1 MTDEFKQTLLDYL
14 TGKLPNS
21 GGTEGIVIKDKNEI
35 NFDLENTIRQYY
47 DDFESYNLNYIL
59 TRGDYLLLFIN
70 TYKTEDFISKW
81 LRSFIIVL
89 NKNYEFIKLIDSYDS
104 GSKFMIF
111 TITNSNDSGEGNIY
125 TIENELDSNT
135 ESIIRRRISI
145 INDFTLTDFSVR
157 LLSSFNIPEY
167 DNHIVT
173 LNELFKS
180 NDSSKYFMLYSYSE
194 GISSTGEN
202 IDFGGALEFINNVGS
217 ENEWNWYP
225 YNGSKN
231 IEWYG
236 YQTGIPSWNNDGLE
250 FKIICDYESQ
260 NYNNN
265 SIKFLILTNGENE
278 CVEDNELSLPNTV
291 SNIGQMVGNV
301 VINNILYVSC
311 VSTASWLQTTSAVLK
326 YNLDTSECETLYYKD
341 DYYEREEDGYSYYD
355 SDSIIMFS
363 LNNIFYFFRNYIQAR
378 TNLNDYSVEYESS
391 ILYLNYYLNNLD
403 YLKEEM
409 IKDITTLTNYNYDL
423 NTYFVYNLY
432 SIDCLFSNFVLKINH
447 TYNQNYY
454 NGYPYINTNALI
466 PNSAELYS
474 DSELIFA
481 RNLYNKT
488 INDNVTVSTVE
499 IPNTYLNNIN
509 ITNKNL
515 LSQTNLHLVKD
526 NNLLQKNI
534 YETVFLNFINAVQVL
549 NKDTETIN
557 RQAGVYL
564 NAKIND
570 EKGYDN
576 AKITK
581 VRIRNMEG
589 TETVQSVQ
597 IDYPNETV
605 SSTNPQLTNS
615 ANAELNSIRIDGKTV
630 QDGTPTPDNPVEIK
644 NVKGYKNL
652 WELRPSQIHFG
663 VTYTNNDGKNFS
675 LKGTATGETTI
686 PNFVPLSNFKDG
698 EKYTL
703 TCNKIQEGLQFRV
716 EEYTED
722 KKWIRSYGTLK
733 SDNLTLTISKS
744 TGYYV
749 RLAIIVLKNTTINLS
764 NIEIQM
770 IEGSEEKPYVPFGSN
785 YLKLSSSNGADTN
798 SIFLNLKDNELAE
811 NDFVKIA
818 NNYGTIYKTKET
830 LELTGDEPSWL
841 ENFATKGLFQ
851 ITLDNINADLTK
863 VHAISTHFIG
873 NKGSDIAKP
882 TDYIDNSI
890 CTYSG
895 NRIFFRANSY
905 ANNLNGFKQFIK
917 DQKANGTPVVIQYDL
932 LKPYTIDLGM
942 QDSIYSYDGTTNIS
956 VDDELTPNIE
966 VNYRLEGNYCILT
979 VGIKVK
985 EPLYQLEFISNDETN
1000 VYHTVDL
1007 SNLEVGKYYVI
1018 KQKLEVL

>member
-1 MTDEFKQTLLDYL
+1 MTDEYKHTMLDYL
-14 TGKLPNS
+14 TGNLKQEHGTDEEIFKEIYDIPRTRWESNNILPDHWNNFKYEGLIQVQNSDLLVLYGGYKTSDNEVRGIITIVDNEFNPITSIYQYNS
-21 GGTEGIVIKDKNEI
+21 GVYLRYIQCMRQDEDGKFYAIDCLDYPHDKNWSFTTSQKRFIMLNNFTQKI
-35 NFDLENTIRQYY
+35 NDN
-47 DDFESYNLNYIL
+47 YNLNLQKSYIL
-59 TRGDYLLLFIN
+59 PTDYFNFYCKKIFKD
-70 TYKTEDFISKW
+70 TSSSY
-81 LRSFIIVL
+81 FIIVG
-89 NKNYEFIKLIDSYDS
+89 NYLRDQNSPDYD
-104 GSKFMIF
+104 GIR
-111 TITNSNDSGEGNIY
+111 I
-125 TIENELDSNT
+125 IELK
-135 ESIIRRRISI
+135 I
-145 INDFTLTDFSVR
+145 
-157 LLSSFNIPEY
+157 
-167 DNHIVT
+167 
-173 LNELFKS
+173 
-180 NDSSKYFMLYSYSE
+180 
-194 GISSTGEN
+194 
-202 IDFGGALEFINNVGS
+202 NVGS
-217 ENEWNWYP
+217 ENEWNKIDDDGTGWLMGDSYVGFQNDKYYLRILLNDTATKSRDLYLWTKDYSQSYP
-225 YNGSKN
+225 SLKSIKSFSFHPFVDSDNYQNQSVFINKNELYFVQNNQRWGRPNLPDAKYIGLYYYNDETKENKIIYEKYLGDYDYCNLESIYIAQNNNEIYIEFNNNIDSTNNLSDYYCQRLINYKWNPILINKQQYFIFNQRFFYISNNFNLLKIIMHPTNPRGQTWKLYNIKENYNSSNYNG
-231 IEWYG
+231 EPYV
-236 YQTGIPSWNNDGLE
+236 ND
-250 FKIICDYESQ
+250 
-260 NYNNN
+260 
-265 SIKFLILTNGENE
+265 
-278 CVEDNELSLPNTV
+278 
-291 SNIGQMVGNV
+291 
-301 VINNILYVSC
+301 
-311 VSTASWLQTTSAVLK
+311 
-326 YNLDTSECETLYYKD
+326 
-341 DYYEREEDGYSYYD
+341 
-355 SDSIIMFS
+355 
-363 LNNIFYFFRNYIQAR
+363 
-378 TNLNDYSVEYESS
+378 
-391 ILYLNYYLNNLD
+391 
-403 YLKEEM
+403 
-409 IKDITTLTNYNYDL
+409 
-423 NTYFVYNLY
+423 
-432 SIDCLFSNFVLKINH
+432 
-447 TYNQNYY
+447 
-454 NGYPYINTNALI
+454 NALI

-499 IPNTYLNNIN
+499 IPNTYLNNVN

-581 VRIRNMEG
+581 VRIRSMEG

-615 ANAELNSIRIDGKTV
+615 ANAELNSIKIDGKTV
-630 QDGTPTPDNPVEIK
+630 QNGTPTPDNPVEIK

-652 WELRPSQIHFG
+652 WELRPSQTHFG
-663 VTYTNNDGKNFS
+663 VTYTNNDGRNFS
-675 LKGTATGETTI
+675 LKGTATGEATI

-722 KKWIRSYGTLK
+722 NKWIRSYGTLK

-785 YLKLSSSNGADTN
+785 YLKLSSTNGADTN
-798 SIFLNLKDNELAE
+798 SIFLNLKDNELAQ

-818 NNYGTIYKTKET
+818 NNYGTIYKTSKKIIIDENSGMT
-830 LELTGDEPSWL
+830 YDAASSTDEYNKFTGNVL
-841 ENFATKGLFQ
+841 NGHK
-851 ITLDNINADLTK
+851 
-863 VHAISTHFIG
+863 
-873 NKGSDIAKP
+873 
-882 TDYIDNSI
+882 DNSLYDTI
-890 CTYSG
+890 CTHYKSG
-895 NRIFFRANSY
+895 NAIINSQRAGSGNYKELLIIWTDKSITSTE
-905 ANNLNGFKQFIK
+905 QFNEFLK
-917 DQKANGTPVVIQYDL
+917 TQKENGTPVTVQYDL
-932 LKPYTIDLGM
+932 ATPYTIDLGM
-942 QDSIYSYDGTTNIS
+942 QDSIYSYEGTTNIS

-1007 SNLEVGKYYVI
+1007 SNLEVGKYYII
-1018 KQKLEVL
+1018 KEKLEVL